1 MTWWSFFRVGPS
13 NRQVPKVRFGEDDES
28 LDEELGFALPSGDG
42 IISLGGAGRGDED
55 TASGRGW
62 QQHPASGNWPF
73 LSEVTTLTAAEA
85 AVIYSSLCEKR
96 TRICICK

>member
-1 MTWWSFFRVGPS
+1 M
-13 NRQVPKVRFGEDDES
+13 
-28 LDEELGFALPSGDG
+28 DEELGFTLASRDG
-42 IISLGGAGRGDED
+42 AISLGGSVRGEED

-62 QQHPASGNWPF
+62 QESPASGNWSF
-73 LSEVTTLTAAEA
+73 LSEVTALIAAEA

>member
-1 MTWWSFFRVGPS
+1 M
-13 NRQVPKVRFGEDDES
+13 
-28 LDEELGFALPSGDG
+28 DEESGFALDSRDG
-42 IISLGGAGRGDED
+42 AISLGHSVRGEED

-62 QQHPASGNWPF
+62 QQSPCLWELAF
-73 LSEVTTLTAAEA
+73 LSEATALIAAEA